1 MENSQSI
8 LRGGDEGLVT
18 LAEQAERGAVSPMSR
33 LAIEQTMTEDVAEMV
48 AVEAIDG
55 GRLTEEKHS
64 WPGSVS
70 ARTMVAEGITS
81 EKIIDEAVAN
91 INNYYVDVNPGAR
104 TRCIDGRHDPELNEA
119 NLGPQV
125 PGGAPGAALAY
136 RLGVDKDDLTR
147 GTFVTDADAMIGSFM
162 RLGFP
167 PGGHRDEHSSGET
180 TVGCG
185 AIDGMDVILAT
196 MTDYD
201 LVDDH
206 KRVVK
211 QLLGSQFDRDTYL
224 RIMGAAVVVNGR
236 SKDYFR
242 DRGAVIDI
250 LEQKA
255 PETVATLKGHHQEC
269 VVAVNMV
276 DNTTLASNRFA
287 DTYDGIQ
294 AFGYDLWRSKEMAIK
309 LLPRPDQ
316 AIDRERFVM
325 ARVMT
330 TVATLMALTDGSQRL
345 VLRMQTGAEI

>member
-1 MENSQSI
+1 MVDGTAPFHDALTQGSHPDFNNLEREHHQGGFRIMGELATDEVIKEEPTIETFDCGKMSEI
-8 LRGGDEGLVT
+8 TWRGG
-18 LAEQAERGAVSPMSR
+18 
-33 LAIEQTMTEDVAEMV
+33 
-48 AVEAIDG
+48 
-55 GRLTEEKHS
+55 
-64 WPGSVS
+64 VS
-70 ARTMVAEGITS
+70 AAKMVAEGITS
-81 EKIIDEAVAN
+81 ERIIDEAVRN
-91 INNYYVDVNPGAR
+91 IDQFYVEVNAGAR

-147 GTFVTDADAMIGSFM
+147 GTFVTDADAMIGSFT

-167 PGGHRDEHSSGET
+167 PGGHRDEHSKGESS
-180 TVGCG
+180 VGCG
-185 AIDGMDVILAT
+185 AIDGMDAILAT
-196 MTDYD
+196 MTDFD

-211 QLLGSQFDRDTYL
+211 QLLGEQFDRDTYL

-242 DRGAVIDI
+242 DRGAVMDI
-250 LEQKA
+250 LEKQA
-255 PETVATLKGHHQEC
+255 PGSVAVLKGQHQEC
-269 VVAVNMV
+269 VVAVNIV
-276 DNTTLASNRFA
+276 PHTTLASNRFA
-287 DTYDGIQ
+287 DTYRGIQ
-294 AFGYDLWRSKEMAIK
+294 AFGYDLWRSKEMARK

-316 AIDRERFVM
+316 AQDRERFVM

-345 VLRMQTGAEI
+345 VLRMPS